1 MTDQYQSIAH
11 ESQGV
16 ICTKNAEDVI
26 DKHKVRQYVI
36 SASSGTAL
44 EYFDFAIYGLATALI
59 FNPLFLP
66 NISALAGFLA
76 SFATYAVGF
85 FARAVGGVVLG
96 YYGDRLGRKFILVI
110 TLGLMGGATIA
121 IGLLPT
127 YSQIGVWAPVL
138 LVLLRILQGFGA
150 GAEIAGAQTM
160 LAEVAPRNKRGLI
173 SSFVSF
179 GTNVGTIVALGVW
192 LLVTKLPQDSLLNWG
207 WRIPFLASVLV
218 VGYTFWLRR
227 NLEESPAFEANES
240 RQEKIQFGPY
250 MKDLLTHGR
259 KSLLRSIGLRIGESG
274 PSSFY
279 QVFLVGYIANVL
291 HFDKSMATSAL
302 LVTSFACF
310 AIIPCVGYLC
320 DKFGRRPMYLF
331 FTAWSMV
338 WCLPSI
344 WLISTGQ
351 YSYILLAFM
360 GGYGVGVV
368 GTYVV
373 QLAYMPELY
382 GSKYRN
388 GGLAASKEF
397 GGMISGGLVPFVCA
411 GISALTISV
420 IPIAAYIIFL
430 AAIAFITALNSPETK
445 GRDLFLEDDA

>member
-1 MTDQYQSIAH
+1 MTEQS
-11 ESQGV
+11 QV
-16 ICTKNAEDVI
+16 IREDRLGIVG
-26 DKHKVRQYVI
+26 DVNNDVVDSKKVRQYVF

-59 FNPLFLP
+59 FNPLFFP
-66 NISALAGFLA
+66 NISPMAGFLA
-76 SFATYAVGF
+76 SFATYAIGF
-85 FARAVGGVVLG
+85 FARAVGGVILG
-96 YYGDRLGRKFILVI
+96 YYGDRLGRKFVLVLTI
-110 TLGLMGGATIA
+110 GLMGGATVA

-127 YSQIGVWAPVL
+127 YHQIGIWAPVL
-138 LVLLRILQGFGA
+138 LVILRIAQGFGA

-160 LAEVAPRNKRGLI
+160 LAEVSPRNKRGLI

-179 GTNVGTIVALGVW
+179 GTNVGTIVALGIW
-192 LLVTKLPQDSLLNWG
+192 LLISKLPEESLLSWG

-218 VGYTFWLRR
+218 VAYTLWMRR
-227 NLEESPAFEANES
+227 HLEESPAFTANEQ
-240 RQEKIQFGPY
+240 RQESIAFGPY
-250 MKDLLTHGR
+250 MKDLLTNGR
-259 KSLLRSIGLRIGESG
+259 RSLLRSIGLRIGESG

-291 HFDKSMATSAL
+291 HFDKSMATNAL
-302 LVTSFACF
+302 LITSFALF
-310 AIIPCVGYLC
+310 AIIPLIGILC

-331 FTAWSMV
+331 FTGWSMV
-338 WCLPSI
+338 WCIPAI
-344 WLISTGQ
+344 WMVSTGN
-351 YSYILLAFM
+351 SSWILLAFF
-360 GGYGVGVV
+360 GGYGIGVV

-411 GISALTISV
+411 GIAALTESV
-420 IPIAAYIIFL
+420 LPIAAYIIIL
-430 AAIAFITALNSPETK
+430 AAIAFFTALRSPETK
-445 GRDLFLEDDA
+445 GRDLFLEEDA